1 MQLGLANGLETLC
14 GQAFGAEQYQKLG
27 IYTYTSII
35 SLTLVCFPISVLWIF
50 TDKLLI
56 LIGQDHS
63 ISVVAQKYSIYLIPN
78 LFCYAI
84 LQTLIRYLQTQ
95 SLILPMLY
103 STLATLC
110 FHIPLCWVLVFKI
123 NLQVVGAALSINIS
137 HWVNVIL
144 LGLYVKFSRACEKTR
159 PVFSMDIFRSIKEFF
174 RFGIPSA
181 MMVW

>member
-1 MQLGLANGLETLC
+1 MIIEFCIFHMQLGLANGLETLC

-84 LQTLIRYLQTQ
+84 LQSLIRYLQTQ
-95 SLILPMLY
+95 SLILPMLCNIN
-103 STLATLC
+103 TLATLC
-110 FHIPLCWVLVFKI
+110 FHIPLCWVFVFK
-123 NLQVVGAALSINIS
+123 LKLEVVGAALSINIS
-137 HWVNVIL
+137 YWINAIL
-144 LGLYVKFSRACEKTR
+144 LELYVKFSPPCEKT
-159 PVFSMDIFRSIKEFF
+159 
-174 RFGIPSA
+174 
-181 MMVW
+181 